1 MALPSDIKLPAGA
14 RYYQFVEKDL
24 KFNSNYDIVWS
35 FQFRVPGDL
44 GHTGAALPSQDY
56 EYAFGTFLTTL
67 TSDSSL
73 PGQYVGD
80 IDPGVAE
87 ARDEILTETD
97 VSILTEEGVVTII
110 DSSSLSGQL
119 IKVVFDSTG
128 LYGLSGRD
136 GRSGVALKDIKRDS
150 LCIRDYNH
158 DLIYYEYLST
168 FSPTIPLTSE
178 SLNTVRIR
186 YANLGSKISIDREI
200 DSTYQTLTTINVPLK
215 LESYS
220 GLDRVFV
227 GYSFCTPISTEWVQL
242 SVSKL
247 FFKDAHIEGLVSS
260 QVLTE
265 TISSAEP
272 NFNPNAAYTT
282 VSNITAV
289 KDECAFNQLWEASQQ
304 VAEYRE
310 EQGISESVPV
320 ELTGEV
326 VSDRDPCRDFV
337 MEISGTRS
345 TRTIVTETVER
356 PVYNGNSRVRISDGT
371 RVSGDVGGG
380 LGLDVAAIAT
390 PLCIQSEWNE
400 SREATTKK
408 AVIMPAHWVSWSRV
422 VNGGHGVGRDLSAPV
437 GSDAHTG
444 RPQHSDRGLGIEW
457 EFDHWDQFHEEHEA
471 YHDVPQFYDPRTG
484 GYSLG
489 PGFVN
494 ITGRGSPSLWLNFL
508 PEEGET
514 HEHYVERTRVS
525 PGRGR
530 KAEWNYGLVIDAKT
544 IEEEVREERIDMQH
558 WHADINT
565 NKGTVRVEQSGVS
578 TPWWRADGIP
588 ECDGP
593 DVTSLTETVVVIPG
607 VEIGSIPKER
617 AYDFAVDNNVT
628 IRGHYRNREFLIP
641 SNTLS
646 IFS

>member
-44 GHTGAALPSQDY
+44 GHTGADLPSQDY

-67 TSDSSL
+67 TSEISSV

-80 IDPGVAE
+80 SDPEVTE

-97 VSILTEEGVVTII
+97 VSILTEDGAVTII

-128 LYGLSGRD
+128 LYGLSGRN
-136 GRSGVALKDIKRDS
+136 GHPGVALKDIKRNS

-158 DLIYYEYLST
+158 DLIYYEYLSA

-220 GLDRVFV
+220 GIDRVFV

-289 KDECAFNQLWEASQQ
+289 KDEDAIFQIWLASQQ
-304 VAEYRE
+304 IANYRE
-310 EQGISESVPV
+310 SLGIPESVPV
-320 ELTGEV
+320 ALTGELDNNNGPNR
-326 VSDRDPCRDFV
+326 SFV
-337 MEISGTRS
+337 MKVLGTPGIADAGTGPIS
-345 TRTIVTETVER
+345 
-356 PVYNGNSRVRISDGT
+356 
-371 RVSGDVGGG
+371 
-380 LGLDVAAIAT
+380 LD
-390 PLCIQSEWNE
+390 
-400 SREATTKK
+400 
-408 AVIMPAHWVSWSRV
+408 
-422 VNGGHGVGRDLSAPV
+422 
-437 GSDAHTG
+437 
-444 RPQHSDRGLGIEW
+444 
-457 EFDHWDQFHEEHEA
+457 
-471 YHDVPQFYDPRTG
+471 
-484 GYSLG
+484 
-489 PGFVN
+489 
-494 ITGRGSPSLWLNFL
+494 
-508 PEEGET
+508 
-514 HEHYVERTRVS
+514 
-525 PGRGR
+525 
-530 KAEWNYGLVIDAKT
+530 
-544 IEEEVREERIDMQH
+544 
-558 WHADINT
+558 
-565 NKGTVRVEQSGVS
+565 
-578 TPWWRADGIP
+578 
-588 ECDGP
+588 
-593 DVTSLTETVVVIPG
+593 
-607 VEIGSIPKER
+607 IGSIPKER
-617 AYDFAVDNNVT
+617 AYDFAVNNNVT